1 VNVLKNLCGLC
12 GTEIKFGLEFCSEC
26 ERVKGEIKKST
37 DSILRSAD
45 AVASDLR
52 LRGIEMKDRIRDFEG
67 KLVNDFLSTGEKL
80 LSEHF
85 NKLEHGR
92 KGVK

>member
-1 VNVLKNLCGLC
+1 VLKNLCGLC

-37 DSILRSAD
+37 DNILKAAD
-45 AVASDLR
+45 GVAGDLK
-52 LRGIEMKDRIRDFEG
+52 LYGLEMRDRVRDFEG

-85 NKLEHGR
+85 AKLEQSR